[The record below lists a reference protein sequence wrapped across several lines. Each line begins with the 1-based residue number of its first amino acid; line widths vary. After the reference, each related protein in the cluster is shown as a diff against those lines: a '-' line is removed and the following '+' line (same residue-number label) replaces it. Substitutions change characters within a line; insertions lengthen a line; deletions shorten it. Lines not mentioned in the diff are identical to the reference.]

1 MGAPGDHR
9 QACRQNVNGGVIEP
23 TVSPWA
29 SNVVLV
35 RKPSGE
41 LRFCVDYRQLNN
53 LTVKDSYPLPRID
66 SCLDSLGGAKYF
78 STLDLRSGYW
88 QIEAD
93 KETSEKTA
101 FVTRKG
107 IYKFNVLSF
116 GLSNAPAIFQRL
128 MDLVLLGLN
137 WQICLAFLDDVVVMS
152 SNFEQHLERLQQ
164 VFERFRGANLKLNA
178 GKCHLIQEKVKF
190 LGSIVSRDGIAP
202 DPEKVRAVKEWPV
215 PTDLKQVRGF
225 VALASYYRK
234 HIAHFAD
241 IARPLHRL
249 SCKDTPWVWGEEQQR
264 AFEELKEKLSTAP
277 LVKAPLPEG
286 KFVLDTDASD
296 EGLGAVLQQEQEGVV
311 VVNAYASRGLRKERE
326 ELLHDPQR
334 TSRYCVWV
342 KTIPAIFVGAGVPLA
357 HGSRGTYVV
366 VKDARA
372 GEDSRLGGW
381 IYWRNISSK
390 FSIGRGSSIA
400 TQTV

>member
-1 MGAPGDHR
+1 MLGFA
-9 QACRQNVNGGVIEP
+9 
-23 TVSPWA
+23 
-29 SNVVLV
+29 
-35 RKPSGE
+35 
-41 LRFCVDYRQLNN
+41 
-53 LTVKDSYPLPRID
+53 
-66 SCLDSLGGAKYF
+66 GGARYF
-78 STLDLRSGYW
+78 STLDLCSGYW
-88 QIEAD
+88 QVEFD
-93 KETSEKTA
+93 KESSEKTA

-137 WQICLAFLDDVVVMS
+137 WQICLAFLDDVIVMS
-152 SNFEQHLERLQQ
+152 STFEQHLEHLQQ

-202 DPEKVRAVKEWPV
+202 DPEKVQAVKEWPV
-215 PTDLKQVRGF
+215 PTDLKQVCGF

-311 VVNAYASRGLRKERE
+311 VVNAYASRGLRKEERTTVLPARSF
-326 ELLHDPQR
+326 LLL
-334 TSRYCVWV
+334 C
-342 KTIPAIFVGAGVPLA
+342 
-357 HGSRGTYVV
+357 
-366 VKDARA
+366 
-372 GEDSRLGGW
+372 LG
-381 IYWRNISSK
+381 
-390 FSIGRGSSIA
+390 
-400 TQTV
+400 